1 MPNPY
6 DVGPGRVPPRHPG
19 DIGPGR
25 VPPRGPG
32 DPGPGSVY
40 RRPYDVGPGHV
51 RPRDLGDPG
60 PGDPPPLR
68 PDPHRVRPDLR
79 RVLSLKLQPSQRYP
93 TPRFDGLY
101 VRSWGDGAKYQY
113 QYLRFFSAGKV
124 CSISENLRAHDVIKH
139 LLLHSGYPEGDYSL
153 AQNVIMMSHT
163 IEMRLKSP
171 QGVIERSG
179 TISADSMELLL
190 YSHSYINGHSSWA
203 VWRFEEC

>member
-1 MPNPY
+1 VPNPY

-19 DIGPGR
+19 GIGPGR

-51 RPRDLGDPG
+51 PPRNPGDPG
-60 PGDPPPLR
+60 PDNPPLLR
-68 PDPHRVRPDLR
+68 PDPRRMLR
-79 RVLSLKLQPSQRYP
+79 HKRQSSQRHP

-101 VRSWGDGAKYQY
+101 VRPLGDGAKFQY
-113 QYLRFFSAGKV
+113 QYLRFFSAGKA
-124 CSISENLRAHDVIKH
+124 CSVSGDLSAHDIIKL

-153 AQNVIMMSHT
+153 MHNI
-163 IEMRLKSP
+163 IEMRLKSS

-190 YSHSYINGHSSWA
+190 YSHSYINGHSSVA